1 MGGLQSSQRSRYFL
15 FQVSKLPDKSAA
27 PFASFISDLSG
38 RREYRLATRI
48 ARVGTRICGAGFL
61 SLLDPTAQDAL
72 EATLFDCGE
81 TRGLRPDPLSLGA
94 LAQLL
99 NSAAD

>member
-1 MGGLQSSQRSRYFL
+1 M
-15 FQVSKLPDKSAA
+15 
-27 PFASFISDLSG
+27 FASVIVGGATG
-38 RREYRLATRI
+38 RREYRLATRV

-94 LAQLL
+94 LALLL
-99 NSAAD
+99 NPAAEQALNHCRPKREARQFPL